1 MLYSQPVV
9 AKKTVA
15 VIGAGPVGIS
25 AAYALVNNG
34 FSVVLI
40 EAGHFSGESDH
51 LTIDNYIF
59 ESRSL
64 MPHGCHKIG
73 GGANYWIGRIG
84 EFLPFDFENL
94 SADNH
99 NCWPLNFTELE
110 KYYKVLFEYLGED
123 HRRDQTIIQEDCKKY
138 LKLLPENLDFRLIR
152 YGKKDFFLGTLE
164 FLLQQKMFQIYESTL
179 CLKIGLEKEND
190 LEDRYVLN
198 LKKNNHNF
206 TKKVDKVIVACG
218 ALESPR
224 LLLSSHEILS
234 DQVVN
239 NIGKGLMEHFDG
251 FVAKAHWNRK
261 THRDLL
267 PNIVLNRFRTL
278 GSSRIGLGLKLSEE
292 IRKNESLINL
302 HLEFVPETRSYCFD
316 PILRPKNNVNKTL
329 YLVER
334 VVKKIFSLFMNQL
347 RVLNGK
353 RVYSVWVKAEEIS
366 NKHSLVSVT
375 KESEQS
381 HKIVYNHKVSNE
393 SRSKF
398 IESLNRIQ
406 YELNRQKVCELKFD
420 RDVVNQ
426 TSKIFDAIN
435 WHPMGTL
442 KMALSE
448 QSGVCDENLKV
459 FGTKGIY
466 ITDASVF
473 PTGSNANPTSTAIAL
488 AFRLAD
494 HLLSESLKTDVGYL

>member
-1 MLYSQPVV
+1 MLYSQCMVG
-9 AKKTVA
+9 KKTVA

-25 AAYALVNNG
+25 AAYALVNKG

-51 LTIDNYIF
+51 LTIDNYVF
-59 ESRSL
+59 ESQSI
-64 MPHGCHKIG
+64 MPQGCHKIG

-99 NCWPLNFTELE
+99 NYWPLQFTELE
-110 KYYKVLFEYLGED
+110 KYYKVLFEFLGED
-123 HRRDQTIIQEDCKKY
+123 HRRDQTIIQEDYANY

-152 YGKKDFFLGTLE
+152 YGKKDFFLDKLD
-164 FLLQQKMFQIYESTL
+164 FLLKQKMFQIYESTL
-179 CLKIGLEKEND
+179 CLKIELEKEND
-190 LEDRYVLN
+190 FEDKYVLN
-198 LKKNNHNF
+198 LTKNNHKF
-206 TKKVDKVIVACG
+206 SRKFDKVIMACG
-218 ALESPR
+218 ALQSPK
-224 LLLSSHEILS
+224 LLMNSHEILS

-278 GSSRIGLGLKLSEE
+278 GSSRTGLGLKLSEE
-292 IRKNESLINL
+292 IRTSESLINL
-302 HLEFVPETRSYCFD
+302 HLEFVPETLNYFFD
-316 PILRPKNNVNKTL
+316 PSLRQKNHVNKTL
-329 YLVER
+329 YLAER
-334 VVKKIFSLFMNQL
+334 GVKKIYSLAMNQL
-347 RVLNGK
+347 RVLIGK
-353 RVYSVWVKAEEIS
+353 RVYSFWVKAEEIS
-366 NKHSLVSVT
+366 NKHPLVSVT
-375 KESEQS
+375 NESEQPQ
-381 HKIVYNHKVSNE
+381 KIVYNHKVSNE
-393 SRSKF
+393 SKFKF
-398 IESLNRIQ
+398 IESLHRIQ
-406 YELNRQKVCELKFD
+406 YELVRQKICELKFD
-420 RDVVNQ
+420 IDVVNQ
-426 TSKIFDAIN
+426 TSKIFQAVN

-494 HLLSESLKTDVGYL
+494 HLLSKSLR